1 MLCLT
6 FQQSRGNV
14 YSSTSALNY
23 TCKLGISENN
33 TIILVPLTGHSMN
46 HSQISILI
54 FRTIYAIK
62 KTSHFSSSA
71 ITHVIHL
78 KRRYY
83 LYHKNLAKKVKHI
96 LLREGSPFFF
106 SFTVCPCLKCKI
118 NPETL
123 AILNVWNAV
132 AEQRAFYTHG
142 QKCYKS
148 LLPKNAKLISL
159 ELRR

>member
-1 MLCLT
+1 M
-6 FQQSRGNV
+6 FNVSAIVRPNV

-33 TIILVPLTGHSMN
+33 TN
-46 HSQISILI
+46 HSC
-54 FRTIYAIK
+54 TIDRSLNESLTNQYSYLQNNLCYK
-62 KTSHFSSSA
+62 KNSHFSSSA

-83 LYHKNLAKKVKHI
+83 LYHKNLAKKVKRI

-123 AILNVWNAV
+123 AILNV
-132 AEQRAFYTHG
+132 
-142 QKCYKS
+142 
-148 LLPKNAKLISL
+148 
-159 ELRR
+159 

>member
-1 MLCLT
+1 MKII
-6 FQQSRGNV
+6 Q
-14 YSSTSALNY
+14 
-23 TCKLGISENN
+23 
-33 TIILVPLTGHSMN
+33 IILVPLTGHSMN
-46 HSQISILI
+46 HSKISILL
-54 FRTIYAIK
+54 FRTIYAIQ

-83 LYHKNLAKKVKHI
+83 LYHKNLAKKVKHDI

-123 AILNVWNAV
+123 AILNVETPSLNKEHSTPTAKS
-132 AEQRAFYTHG
+132 ATSLFY
-142 QKCYKS
+142 
-148 LLPKNAKLISL
+148 
-159 ELRR
+159 RRMLS

>member
-23 TCKLGISENN
+23 ACKLGISENN
-33 TIILVPLTGHSMN
+33 TN
-46 HSQISILI
+46 HSC
-54 FRTIYAIK
+54 TIDRPLNESLTNQYSYLQNNLCYK

-83 LYHKNLAKKVKHI
+83 SLSQESGKESETYITKRGLTVFLFLY
-96 LLREGSPFFF
+96 
-106 SFTVCPCLKCKI
+106 
-118 NPETL
+118 
-123 AILNVWNAV
+123 
-132 AEQRAFYTHG
+132 
-142 QKCYKS
+142 S
-148 LLPKNAKLISL
+148 LPLFEMQN
-159 ELRR
+159 